1 VGEDRLVERDQ
12 IPLAMDGFGQ
22 EVRDAM
28 SARAEHLVSEG
39 LARREGPRIVPQHG
53 LLATLQGRELDATGA
68 RLSAETGC
76 PAHRRPVVRRSP
88 APIVGALR

>member
-1 VGEDRLVERDQ
+1 VGEDRLVEREQ

-22 EVRDAM
+22 DVRDAM
-28 SARAEHLVSEG
+28 SA
-39 LARREGPRIVPQHG
+39 REGPRIVPQHG
-53 LLATLQGRELDATGA
+53 LLATLQGHELDATGA